1 MKVKVVN
8 NLKEFYNSV
17 EELGTDIYYLTS
29 PKNSIEDLIGNSG
42 FENKILLNLK
52 IAYNILFNGFL
63 VKDNNEIK
71 VTSIKDVLE
80 KIEKKELEKIE
91 LIVKKDKLAD
101 VIQQFMY
108 LNLHINV
115 MEEQERKMFKIKQN
129 FDKNKANLINA
140 LKDFQ
145 LEVAKSNKNNE
156 NKEKILDKISNLQKY
171 IEKVKDRKLKIA
183 VMATKK
189 TGKSVIVNSFL
200 EEEFAPT
207 SLKLATPNS
216 VIYEEWDKDFIEV
229 KIEADKNL
237 KGYEKEIIKTF
248 NNAKEVKKY
257 LNEMFKKAEQDET
270 NNFAMP
276 DVFIKYPNK
285 NNDFILID
293 TPGPDL
299 AGSTHSNIAYRWL
312 KQADVVIFA
321 IDYTK
326 YLTPAEEQ
334 FLKDIKK
341 ELDSQGKFYSLIVT
355 VNKLDARYQ
364 DTEDKAIVSK
374 LDFIKNRLE
383 KLDESFKNVTLVG
396 TSSLQYFAFIESIK
410 IIKKSL
416 NEVLNENFG
425 EIFSNIE
432 NMDDLN
438 EEEETNFFNVDGHV
452 RALKRFHKVKAE
464 NIKVKEYLEYSGMPY
479 LIQRTKY
486 IAETKAGMEI
496 FNNLFAK
503 IDSEFTEIKNKF
515 LIKQI
520 ENLKSKKNE
529 IEEEL
534 NDMEQFFDKKA
545 EEAKGINLEELKEE
559 GKKTIFIEFEQIG
572 KNIESYIDSNLQD
585 FEDEIKASEESKSI
599 DLMNIIEPLGKQIF
613 PGIQNVTQQLTIEK
627 EKLLDEAE
635 YNIMKIN
642 NAIKKH
648 IKQRN
653 LEKRYNLKIHL
664 SDLDPALA
672 REDFEINI
680 DTLFGQNAI
689 IGEITIDPIKE
700 KEIEKTK
707 KVSTSKWYNPFSWGS
722 TKTVK
727 YIEKEKYLDEDELY
741 SKLTEIKNKLF
752 NLIISDLEKMRNDS
766 ILKLSREIEKFN
778 NSLQSE
784 LQKVISN
791 YKQTNEDIRKM
802 LNYDVNE
809 LETNIKFF
817 NSIKEKFEKLNNK
830 WENIKKF

>member
-1 MKVKVVN
+1 MEVKVVN
-8 NLKEFYNSV
+8 NLKELYNAV
-17 EELGTDIYYLTS
+17 EELGTDVYYLTS
-29 PKNSIEDLIGNSG
+29 PKNSIRKFIEDSG

-52 IAYNILFNGFL
+52 LAYNILFDGFL
-63 VKDNNEIK
+63 IKDNNEIK

-80 KIEKKELEKIE
+80 KIEKKDLEKIE

-129 FDKNKANLINA
+129 FDKNKAKLIDA

-145 LEVAKSNKNNE
+145 LEVNESNKNNE
-156 NKEKILDKISNLQKY
+156 NKEKILDKISNLRYY

-216 VIYEEWDKDFIEV
+216 VVYEEWDKGFIEV
-229 KIEADKNL
+229 KIESDKNL

-276 DVFIKYPNK
+276 DIFIKYPNK

-364 DTEDKAIVSK
+364 DPEDKAIISK

-432 NMDDLN
+432 NMDNLN

-452 RALKRFHKVKAE
+452 RALKRFHKVKVE

-545 EEAKGINLEELKEE
+545 EEAKDISLKKLTED
-559 GKKTIFIEFEQIG
+559 GKNTIVTEFEQIG

-585 FEDEIKASEESKSI
+585 FKDEIKDSEVSKSI
-599 DLMNIIEPLGKQIF
+599 DLISIIEPLGNQIL
-613 PGIQNVTQQLTIEK
+613 PGIQNVTKQLTIEK
-627 EKLLDEAE
+627 EKLLNEAE
-635 YNIMKIN
+635 YKIMEIN
-642 NAIKKH
+642 EAIKEN
-648 IKQRN
+648 IRQRN

-672 REDFEINI
+672 REKFKINI
-680 DTLFGQNAI
+680 ETIFGQNAI
-689 IGEITIDPIKE
+689 IGETRVNPIKE
-700 KEIEKTK
+700 KEVKKTK
-707 KVSTSKWYNPFSWGS
+707 EVSDSKWYNPFSWGS
-722 TKTVK
+722 TKTVE
-727 YIEKEKYLDEDELY
+727 YFEKEKYLDEDELD
-741 SKLTEIKNKLF
+741 SQLNEIKDKLF
-752 NLIISDLEKMRNDS
+752 NLIIKDLEKMRNDS
-766 ILKLSREIEKFN
+766 ISKLSREIEKFN
-778 NSLQSE
+778 NSLQIE
-784 LQKVISN
+784 LQNVIAN
-791 YKQTNEDIRKM
+791 YKKTNNDIKKM

-809 LETNIKFF
+809 LETNIDFF